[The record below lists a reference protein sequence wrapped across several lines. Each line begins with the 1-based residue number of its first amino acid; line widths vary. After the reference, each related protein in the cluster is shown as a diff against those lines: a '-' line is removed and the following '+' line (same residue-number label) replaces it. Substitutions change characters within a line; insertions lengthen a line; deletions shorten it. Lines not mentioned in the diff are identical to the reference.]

1 MSRTERVEFVMTA
14 FVNRINSAARRVP
27 TWVVYIVLL
36 LPALLLVYQ
45 AIFGGLG
52 RDPVKGL
59 EHELG
64 QWALKL
70 IIAGLAITP
79 LRRFAGV
86 NLIRFRRA
94 VGLMAFA
101 YVCLHFAVWLFLDVQ
116 IWSQIWADIVK
127 RPYVTIGFA
136 AFVLLIPLAVTS
148 NNWSI
153 RKMGPEWRKLHKL
166 VYVAAVLGGVHYIW
180 LVKGIQ
186 IEPLVYMAIIVG
198 LLALRLRWP
207 RRVAG

>member
-1 MSRTERVEFVMTA
+1 MIDRLNML
-14 FVNRINSAARRVP
+14 ARRVP
-27 TWVVYIVLL
+27 VWLVYIVLL
-36 LPALLLVYQ
+36 LPVPWLLYL
-45 AIFGGLG
+45 AFTGGLG

-79 LRRFAGV
+79 LRRFAGL
-86 NLIRFRRA
+86 NLIGFRRA
-94 VGLMAFA
+94 TGLVTFA

-116 IWSQIWADIVK
+116 IWSQIWADIIK
-127 RPYVTIGFA
+127 RPYITIGFA
-136 AFVLLIPLAVTS
+136 AFVLMIPLAVTS
-148 NNWSI
+148 NNRSI
-153 RKMGPEWRKLHKL
+153 RKLGPVAWRRLHKL

-186 IEPLVYMAIIVG
+186 IEPLVYMAIIMG

-207 RRVAG
+207 KRATA

>member
-1 MSRTERVEFVMTA
+1 MTA
-14 FVNRINSAARRVP
+14 IVNRINSAARRIP

-36 LPALLLVYQ
+36 LPALSLLYQ
-45 AIFGGLG
+45 GFAGGLG

-59 EHELG
+59 EHALG
-64 QWALKL
+64 LWALKL
-70 IIAGLAITP
+70 IVAGLSVTP
-79 LRRFAGV
+79 LRRFVGL

-94 VGLMAFA
+94 VGIMAFV

-136 AFVLLIPLAVTS
+136 AFVLLIPLAMTS
-148 NNWSI
+148 NNWSV
-153 RKMGPEWRKLHKL
+153 RKLGPAWRKLHKL
-166 VYVAAVLGGVHYIW
+166 SYVAAVLGGVHYIW

-186 IEPLVYMAIIVG
+186 IEPLVYMAIIMG
-198 LLALRLRWP
+198 LLVLRLRWP
-207 RRVAG
+207 KRVTA

>member
-1 MSRTERVEFVMTA
+1 MHRAERIEQPMA
-14 FVNRINSAARRVP
+14 AMVNQINGAARRIP

-36 LPALLLVYQ
+36 LPVPFLVYQ
-45 AIFGGLG
+45 GFTGGLG

-94 VGLMAFA
+94 VGLATFS

-136 AFVLLIPLAVTS
+136 AFVAMIPLALTS

-153 RKMGPEWRKLHKL
+153 RKLGPTWRKLHKL
-166 VYVAAVLGGVHYIW
+166 TYLAAVLGGVHYIW

-186 IEPLVYMAIIVG
+186 IEPLVYMSIIVG

-207 RRVAG
+207 KRVTA